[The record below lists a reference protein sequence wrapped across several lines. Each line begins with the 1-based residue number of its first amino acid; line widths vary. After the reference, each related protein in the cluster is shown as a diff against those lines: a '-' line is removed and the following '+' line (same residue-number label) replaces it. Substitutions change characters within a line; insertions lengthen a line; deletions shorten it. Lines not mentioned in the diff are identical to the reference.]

1 MRAASERTNARARMP
16 AFVLP
21 ADSAISPS
29 PLPPRSTHTLLS
41 SVWQP
46 SWYGLVAP
54 ALVSLPGAGAAV
66 ASTLVS
72 VDAQLSVAPGEPF
85 ESLAAL
91 TAPTGHAIALRR
103 LPLATAAAAAEEG
116 AMEGG
121 PAQDL
126 VELLG
131 EVPMVCSSLASGSTD
146 WVDLGQALAS
156 PSDAAAA
163 PVRCGNA
170 VVPANATA
178 VCRFTA
184 LAGQADVAILIPLPE
199 PPSPPSP
206 PSPPPLPSPPP
217 SPPSPPPPPPQ
228 SRPTLIQGLS
238 DALFIALVVILMGFV
253 VLLVYIKAVVHTCSW
268 PMPRGKLK
276 VLPRKEVAE
285 EVDQLELQ
293 QLQRQYG
300 FVNVEQLR

>member
-29 PLPPRSTHTLLS
+29 PLPPCSTHTLLS
-41 SVWQP
+41 SVWPP

-126 VELLG
+126 GELLG

-146 WVDLGQALAS
+146 WVELGQALAS

-199 PPSPPSP
+199 PPS
-206 PSPPPLPSPPP
+206 PP